1 MKSCNDASMK
11 DNDVRKILFFDEQF
25 KDLPFYKS
33 DQSQIQRNKIVDLY
47 SKLYNKIKN
56 YDSFEDNLREI
67 IKKLLQESGMKKFT
81 DSEYEI
87 ISYCYFLALQNV
99 YYKLIRI
106 DRTNG
111 MIKQINI
118 SIIEIL
124 ARLLDNFSYLYE
136 LSCENI
142 FIQHGTKTS
151 FRPIDEKSLTY
162 YNGTIS
168 SYNDFMTVY
177 YNIISFINDHCEK
190 TCKISSDISKKIN
203 ELKKNNT
210 VLHQKIFSFMNRHG
224 ESLKNKFAK
233 VKQQPTQLKRNN
245 RPRNN
250 RPRNN
255 RPKNNRPRN
264 NRPRNN
270 TLSSSNEQSSLLQP
284 DTSNTQ
290 KKSSCSIL

>member
-1 MKSCNDASMK
+1 MW
-11 DNDVRKILFFDEQF
+11 
-25 KDLPFYKS
+25 Y
-33 DQSQIQRNKIVDLY
+33 
-47 SKLYNKIKN
+47 KIKN

-255 RPKNNRPRN
+255 
-264 NRPRNN
+264 

>member
-1 MKSCNDASMK
+1 MK
-11 DNDVRKILFFDEQF
+11 DNDVIKILFFDEQF

-56 YDSFEDNLREI
+56 YDSFKDNLREI
-67 IKKLLQESGMKKFT
+67 IKKLLQKSGRKEFT
-81 DSEYEI
+81 DSEYET

-99 YYKLIRI
+99 YYKLISR
-106 DRTNG
+106 DKTNG

-124 ARLLDNFSYLYE
+124 ARLLDNFSDLYD
-136 LSCENI
+136 LSCKHILIQKGTNI
-142 FIQHGTKTS
+142 S
-151 FRPIDEKSLTY
+151 FRPIDEKSLTF

-177 YNIISFINDHCEK
+177 YNIISFINDNCEK
-190 TCKISSDISKKIN
+190 RCKFSSDISKKIN

-210 VLHQKIFSFMNRHG
+210 ELHQKIFSFMNKHG
-224 ESLKNKFAK
+224 ESLINLFVK
-233 VKQQPTQLKRNN
+233 VKEQPTQLKRNN
-245 RPRNN
+245 TR
-250 RPRNN
+250 
-255 RPKNNRPRN
+255 RN

-290 KKSSCSIL
+290 NKSSCSIL